1 MTTNEQ
7 AMRQQ
12 LVRYQKVYNT
22 RMAWEIQAK
31 EEQHTFWIQRL
42 SYSNTLDRI
51 DRGLSH
57 TMKVKDIDRN
67 VN

>member
-22 RMAWEIQAK
+22 RMAWSIWAK
-31 EEQHTFWIQRL
+31 EEQQFLDSTQVIL
-42 SYSNTLDRI
+42 TLWM
-51 DRGLSH
+51 GSLG
-57 TMKVKDIDRN
+57 V
-67 VN
+67 